1 MTAPLLP
8 SETVRWQGR
17 PGSYP
22 VFVRSDAITLPFGV
36 VFLGVVGW
44 FFVWPAWRDHST
56 IGIVATTIFG
66 AVALYN
72 VVGRVVVRQLTL
84 RTAEYRWWSTAT
96 ASARSPSGSRWCWG
110 PPRGSRP
117 KPGQTVGLE
126 QIPNA
131 RAVRDPIAAAQTA
144 APKPDR
150 LAQRTWTS

>member
-1 MTAPLLP
+1 MTTPPLP

-56 IGIVATTIFG
+56 IGIIATTIFG
-66 AVALYN
+66 GCALQRGRQGRRAAVDVAHR
-72 VVGRVVVRQLTL
+72 RVPLVEHGNGL
-84 RTAEYRWWSTAT
+84 
-96 ASARSPSGSRWCWG
+96 GSITFGKPLVLG

-131 RAVRDPIAAAQTA
+131 RAVRDTIAAAQTA